1 MNGDRKGCKAMT
13 IEELRKEID
22 RIDSEMIRLYG
33 ERLETARQIGR
44 YKKEHNLPVTD
55 PARER
60 DVLDRAGKEAGEANA
75 DGVRALFGFLMAQS
89 RTKQLLENREESELG
104 SLIRR
109 SLQET
114 PELFPEQATVACQG
128 VEGAYS
134 QQACEKIFR
143 RPSIIYCRTF
153 ENVFQ
158 AIESGLCRYGILPI
172 ENSLA
177 GSVNSVYDQLI
188 SRKCYIV
195 RSARVKIDH
204 VLLVPAGVKSED
216 IREIWSHE
224 QAIQQCSGFLNENRQ
239 WRVNICTNTAAA
251 AQMVAE
257 SGRRDVAAISSAHCA
272 ALYGLEILK
281 NDIQNNGN
289 NHTRFICISRKPEI
303 YPGADRTSLMLAL
316 PNRPGALYQL
326 LGRFYAQGINLSK
339 LESRPVPGRDFE
351 FMFCF
356 DIDASVYSPS
366 FARLIGELD
375 VTLEKCAYLGS
386 YSELA

>member
-1 MNGDRKGCKAMT
+1 MT
-13 IEELRKEID
+13 IDELRTQID
-22 RIDSEMIRLYG
+22 RIDSDMIRLYA
-33 ERLETARQIGR
+33 ERMETVKQIGR
-44 YKKEHNLPVTD
+44 YKQEHHLPVTD

-60 DVLDRAGKEAGEANA
+60 EVLNKAGAQAGAENEN
-75 DGVRALFGFLMAQS
+75 GVRALFGFLMAQS
-89 RTKQLLENREESELG
+89 RTNQMLEGKETSELG
-104 SLIRR
+104 RLISR
-109 SLQET
+109 SVEET
-114 PELFPEQATVACQG
+114 PKLFPEKAAVACQG

-143 RPSIIYCRTF
+143 SPSIMFCRTF
-153 ENVFQ
+153 ENVFS
-158 AIESGLCRYGILPI
+158 AIESGLCEYGILPI

-204 VLLVPAGVKSED
+204 MLLAPPGVKAED
-216 IREIWSHE
+216 VREIWSHE
-224 QAIQQCSGFLNENRQ
+224 QAIQQCSGFLAENKQ
-239 WRVNICTNTAAA
+239 WRVNICSNTAAA

-257 SGRRDVAAISSAHCA
+257 SGRKDVAAISSAQCA
-272 ALYGLEILK
+272 PLYGLEILK
-281 NDIQNNGN
+281 TEIQNNSN

-326 LGRFYAQGINLSK
+326 LGRFYAQGINLTK

-356 DIDASVYSPS
+356 DIDASVYSPA
-366 FARLIGELD
+366 FVRLIEELN
-375 VTLEKCAYLGS
+375 VILEKCCYLGS
-386 YSELA
+386 YSEIA

>member
-1 MNGDRKGCKAMT
+1 MT
-13 IEELRKEID
+13 IGELRKEID

-33 ERLETARQIGR
+33 ERMETARQIGR
-44 YKKEHNLPVTD
+44 YKQENHLPVTD

-60 DVLDRAGKEAGEANA
+60 EVLNRAGKEAGEANEN
-75 DGVRALFGFLMAQS
+75 GVRALFGFLMAQS
-89 RTKQLLENREESELG
+89 RVRQMLDGKATSELG
-104 SLIRR
+104 RLIRK
-109 SLQET
+109 SVDET
-114 PELFPEQATVACQG
+114 PQLFPEKATVACQG

-134 QQACEKIFR
+134 QLACEKIFR
-143 RPSIIYCRTF
+143 APSIMYCRTF
-153 ENVFQ
+153 DNVFS

-195 RSARVKIDH
+195 RSTRVKIDH
-204 VLLVPAGVKSED
+204 TLLAPAGTRLED

-224 QAIQQCSGFLNENRQ
+224 QAIQQCSGFLAENKQ

-257 SGRRDVAAISSAHCA
+257 SGRTDVAAISSGNCA

-281 NDIQNNGN
+281 SDIQNNSN
-289 NHTRFICISRKPEI
+289 NHTRFICISRQPEI
-303 YPGADRTSLMLAL
+303 YPGADHTSLMLSL
-316 PNRPGALYQL
+316 PNQPGSLYQL
-326 LGRFYAQGINLSK
+326 LGRFYAQGINLTK
-339 LESRPVPGRDFE
+339 LESRPVPGKDFE

-366 FARLIGELD
+366 FARLIEELD
-375 VTLEKCAYLGS
+375 VTLDACAYLGS
-386 YSELA
+386 YSELP

>member
-1 MNGDRKGCKAMT
+1 MT

-22 RIDSEMIRLYG
+22 RIDSDMIRLYG
-33 ERLETARQIGR
+33 ERLETARRIGQ
-44 YKKEHNLPVTD
+44 YKKEHHLPVTD

-60 DVLDRAGKEAGEANA
+60 DVLNKAGEEAGEANA
-75 DGVRALFGFLMAQS
+75 NGVRALFGFLMAQS
-89 RTKQLLENREESELG
+89 RTNQLLENKEESELG

-143 RPSIIYCRTF
+143 HPSIIYCKTF

-204 VLLVPAGVKSED
+204 TLLAPAGVKPED

-224 QAIQQCSGFLNENRQ
+224 QAIQQCSGFLSENRQ

-257 SGRRDVAAISSAHCA
+257 SGRRDVAAISSTHCA

-281 NDIQNNGN
+281 SDIQNNSN

-326 LGRFYAQGINLSK
+326 LGRFYAEGINLTK

-366 FARLIGELD
+366 FARLIEELD
-375 VTLEKCAYLGS
+375 VTLEKCSYLGS

>member
-1 MNGDRKGCKAMT
+1 MT
-13 IEELRKEID
+13 IEELRAEID
-22 RIDSEMIRLYG
+22 RIDSDIIRLYG
-33 ERLETARQIGR
+33 ERLETASQIGR
-44 YKKEHNLPVTD
+44 YKQEHHLPVSD

-60 DVLDRAGKEAGEANA
+60 EVLNKVGAEAGEKNEN
-75 DGVRALFGFLMAQS
+75 GVRALFGFLMAQS
-89 RTKQLLENREESELG
+89 RTNQLLEGREMSELG
-104 SLIRR
+104 QLIRK
-109 SLQET
+109 SLEET
-114 PELFPEQATVACQG
+114 PDLFPEKATVACQG

-143 RPSIIYCRTF
+143 SPSIMYCKTF
-153 ENVFQ
+153 ENVFS
-158 AIESGLCRYGILPI
+158 AIESGLCDYGILPI

-204 VLLVPAGVKSED
+204 TLLVKPGTKLED
-216 IREIWSHE
+216 IREVWSHE
-224 QAIQQCSGFLNENRQ
+224 QAIQQCSRLLTENKQ
-239 WRVNICTNTAAA
+239 WRVNISTNTAAA

-257 SGRRDVAAISSAHCA
+257 SDRKDVAAISSAHCA
-272 ALYGLEILK
+272 PLYGLEILK
-281 NDIQNNGN
+281 TDIQNNSN

-303 YPGADRTSLMLAL
+303 YPGADHTSLMLAL

-356 DIDASVYSPS
+356 DIDASVYSPA
-366 FARLIGELD
+366 FIRLIEELD

-386 YSELA
+386 YLELA

>member
-1 MNGDRKGCKAMT
+1 MT

-22 RIDSEMIRLYG
+22 RIDGEMIRLYG
-33 ERLETARQIGR
+33 ERMETARKIGQ
-44 YKKEHNLPVTD
+44 YKRENHLPVTD
-55 PARER
+55 TQRER
-60 DVLDRAGKEAGEANA
+60 EVLNRAGEKAGEEDEN
-75 DGVRALFGFLMAQS
+75 GVRALFGFLMAQS
-89 RTKQLLENREESELG
+89 RTSQMLDGKKESGLG
-104 SLIRR
+104 QMIRR
-109 SLQET
+109 SLNET
-114 PELFPEQATVACQG
+114 PKLFPEKATVACQG

-143 RPSIIYCRTF
+143 APSIMYCRTF
-153 ENVFQ
+153 DNVFS
-158 AIESGLCRYGILPI
+158 AIESGLCSYGILPI

-177 GSVNSVYDQLI
+177 GSVNSVYDRLI

-204 VLLVPAGVKSED
+204 TLLAPAGVKTED

-224 QAIQQCSGFLNENRQ
+224 QAIQQCSGFLAENKQ
-239 WRVNICTNTAAA
+239 WRVNICSNTAAA

-257 SGRRDVAAISSAHCA
+257 SGRKDVAAISSAHCA
-272 ALYGLEILK
+272 PLYGLEILK
-281 NDIQNNGN
+281 TDIQNNGN

-303 YPGADRTSLMLAL
+303 YPGADHTSLMLAL
-316 PNRPGALYQL
+316 PNKPGALYQL
-326 LGRFYAQGINLSK
+326 LGRFYAQGINLTK

-366 FARLIGELD
+366 FARLIEELD
-375 VTLEKCAYLGS
+375 VTLEQCAYLGS